1 MCPHL
6 FGIHYF
12 ALHRLKYRIGH
23 SLCIFMIYSLTHH
36 KICQATEY
44 CVKPTPT
51 DPENTS
57 YLSESCYTVDHYTDP
72 AREYLKLNN
81 TVFTFLGGEHF
92 MMRPFVFQNVN
103 NITLQVKSG
112 DKATL
117 IPTFVCNSTTISIYM
132 YDDRLSFYWF
142 DIVCSIFQMTNVSNA
157 TISGFIMLPTIEQGI
172 HVSAI
177 DIRSS
182 SDIHVQAIDVLYD
195 DLSSDA
201 AGVIVDNTSQV
212 LIDTFQGKYCLV
224 GISIRGSRVVSIRN
238 IEMFGSNSGLQA
250 MHAEFIKL
258 TNITAINNTLDG
270 VELISVNNAT
280 LQNIY
285 SISNN
290 NGLQLTNCTDTFI
303 EESLFDSNTQN
314 GVVLQSCVNTD
325 IMNIN
330 ASCNGY
336 SGIIMYSC
344 HSTAIVGTFTMNNVQ
359 GIAAEEGEPAKDQGK
374 LFLHNVTALKNND
387 YGVKIAMCN
396 VTEMVNITTTGNMNI
411 GIYIVRSIN
420 TILKSA
426 NVKENNKHGIYIWI
440 SQNTHLMDI
449 TMSFNGPRGFE
460 LLVIESSGTTL
471 KNTLVENHTNKLNS
485 VGIIQC
491 HNTRLMNISTSFSGM
506 SQSGLMF
513 MHSNKVVLEE
523 STFTNVLSGSPR
535 STTDVMK
542 LPAVIALHNTSFV
555 LRNSSFVDSNMSS
568 IMAIGSMIKVEGNV
582 LFSNISAVSGAA
594 FIFSKSSV
602 LVVSEHSKVIFQNN
616 HANHYGAAFFIVTE
630 EFTET
635 SVFVDG
641 FSLYHGMELP
651 KIFMS
656 TVTNCFV
663 RVQGSGQKPQLV
675 FINNTAERG
684 GDVVYGGLAALG
696 YDGDW
701 NCLLSFKYISDM
713 TEQSSE
719 MPSRRI
725 TSAPSR
731 VCICRDDRP
740 DCLTVV
746 DTTSR
751 VLYPGQTMTVS
762 AAVVGQDFGTVK
774 GEVNAQFLS
783 SFDLSIPLEQQI
795 LQYENGQC
803 MDFYYT
809 VHSSCETC
817 KAELVLTPDDREVSK
832 SMSVVDNTKINTSW
846 SILLS
851 ENDYHTLALKYFKFD
866 HVTFPENTCK
876 GDRFIYKP
884 IGQST
889 IDNFFTFTNWFVDQQ
904 GLATRVKLRFPQEI
918 YDYPLYITLSFRPCP
933 LGFHLSQKKCDCLPI
948 LQLIPTV
955 ECNIQGPN
963 ITRGGSVWIGSY
975 NNETFAVSKYCP
987 LHYCITDTIELLLDD
1002 QNFTN
1007 EDVQCNYKHAG
1018 ILCGGCQHGLSL
1030 ALGSDQCLQC
1040 SNAYVSLI
1048 LPFALAGVLLVVFIK
1063 VLNFTVCQGAI
1074 NGLIFYANVINA
1086 NKYLYYDQ
1094 TTTNPITL
1102 FIAWFNLDV
1111 GIETC
1116 FYDGLTAYARTW
1128 LQFVFPLYIWCLAGG
1143 IIFLANQSRRVAK
1156 ILGNNGVPVLATLFL
1171 LSYAKLF
1178 TTVIKAVSYTTLT
1191 TTQGDKLVWSV
1202 DGNIDYLSPKHV
1214 PLFVAAVAALLF
1226 LWLPYTLL
1234 LLFGK
1239 YLHKINCCL
1248 LTRIL
1253 MKLKPFLDANY
1264 APFHDRHQYW
1274 FGGILIVKATVLLSS
1289 AIIPANGAHVVV
1301 FSVALAAL
1309 LLTFWGQMVFAKGAV
1324 AIFHTWMFAN
1334 LGILNITKLFV
1345 FDNTNDMSIASF
1357 TLIGLTFAQFLGII
1371 VLKVLNYTSMK
1382 WKGTKMCWGKREG
1395 AEDDWELYLQASL
1408 LREEESENEE
1418 EEERGS
1424 LGSMESLPTY

>member
-1 MCPHL
+1 MHVSA
-6 FGIHYF
+6 FVWNSSFY
-12 ALHRLKYRIGH
+12 RLKHRIGH
-23 SLCIFMIYSLTHH
+23 LLCIFMMFYFLTHH

-51 DPENTS
+51 DLENTS

-72 AREYLKLNN
+72 ARKYLQSNN
-81 TVFTFLGGEHF
+81 TVFTFLGGEHV
-92 MMRPFVFQNVN
+92 MTRPFVFQ

-112 DKATL
+112 DNATL
-117 IPTFVCNSTTISIYM
+117 IPKFVCNGTFVCNRNEAFQNIHWPWYSNVV
-132 YDDRLSFYWF
+132 SFYDF
-142 DIVCSIFQMTNVSNA
+142 PYCMACSIFQMTNVSNA
-157 TISGFIMLPTIEQGI
+157 TISGFIMLPTNEKGI
-172 HVSAI
+172 SAI
-177 DIRSS
+177 VVRSS
-182 SDIHVQAIDVLYD
+182 SDIRVQTIDVLYD
-195 DLSSDA
+195 DEYMFVNSSVV
-201 AGVIVDNTSQV
+201 AGVIVANTSNV
-212 LIDTFQGKYCLV
+212 LIDTFQGTNCLV
-224 GISIRGSRVVSIRN
+224 GIAIWGSRVVSIRN
-238 IEMFGSNSGLQA
+238 SDISFGFGFGVLA
-250 MHAEFIKL
+250 VHAEFIKL
-258 TNITAINNTLDG
+258 TNISAMNNTLDG
-270 VELISVNNAT
+270 FLLISVKNAT

-285 SISNN
+285 SMSNW
-290 NGLQLTNCTDTFI
+290 NGLRLIDCSDTFL
-303 EESLFDSNTQN
+303 EESLFDSNTLD
-314 GVVLQSCVNTD
+314 GVVLKSCVNTE
-325 IMNIN
+325 IMSIT
-330 ASCNGY
+330 ASYNVY

-344 HSTAIVGTFTMNNVQ
+344 SPTTIVDTITMKSIYGIVTDEKKTAEYQ
-359 GIAAEEGEPAKDQGK
+359 GN
-374 LFLHNVTALKNND
+374 LFLHNVTAIKN
-387 YGVKIAMCN
+387 YIGVFIESCIE
-396 VTEMVNITTTGNMNI
+396 TEMVDITAAENIGI
-411 GIYIVRSIN
+411 GIYIELSIDM
-420 TILKSA
+420 ILKNASV
-426 NVKENNKHGIYIWI
+426 NENINNGIYIGS
-440 SQNTHLMDI
+440 SQNSLLVDI
-449 TMSFNGPRGFE
+449 TASFNGPRSFE
-460 LLVIESSGTTL
+460 LFVHGSTATIL
-471 KNTLVENHTNKLNS
+471 KNTLVESTNKLNG
-485 VGIIQC
+485 VGIVKCQ
-491 HNTRLMNISTSFSGM
+491 NVRLMNMSVSFSGM
-506 SQSGLMF
+506 SQSGIMF
-513 MHSNKVVLEE
+513 LDSNEVVLEE
-523 STFTNVLSGSPR
+523 STFTIVSSGSLR

-542 LPAVIALHNTSFV
+542 LPAVIALHNTHFV
-555 LRNSSFVDSNMSS
+555 LRNSRFVDSNMSS
-568 IMAIGSMIKVEGNV
+568 MMATASTIKVEGNV

-602 LVVSEHSKVIFQNN
+602 LVVSEHSEVIFQNIQ
-616 HANHYGAAFFIVTE
+616 ASHYGAAFFIQTE
-630 EFTET
+630 EFTEA
-635 SVFVDG
+635 SMSISGFVRRA
-641 FSLYHGMELP
+641 STTL
-651 KIFMS
+651 MS
-656 TVTNCFV
+656 TVTHCFV
-663 RVQGSGQKPQLV
+663 HVQGNRQQPQLV

-684 GDVVYGGLAALG
+684 GDIVYGGLAALG

-701 NCLLSFKYISDM
+701 NCLLSFKNISDV

-731 VCICRDDRP
+731 VCVCRD
-740 DCLTVV
+740 CLMVV

-783 SFDLSIPLEQQI
+783 SFDLSIPPEQQI
-795 LQYENGQC
+795 MQYENGKC

-851 ENDYHTLALKYFKFD
+851 ENNYRTLATDLIGRYRD
-866 HVTFPENTCK
+866 SIDLGHIWDMSHDE
-876 GDRFIYKP
+876 P
-884 IGQST
+884 ILQSTT
-889 IDNFFTFTNWFVDQQ
+889 IDNFFTFIQQ
-904 GLATRVKLRFPQEI
+904 GFTRVMRFPQEI

-933 LGFHLSQKKCDCLPI
+933 LGFHLSQNECDCLPI

-963 ITRGGSVWIGSY
+963 ITRGEAVWIGSY
-975 NNETFAVSKYCP
+975 NNGTVAVSKYCP
-987 LHYCITDTIELLLDD
+987 LHYCITDTIELLLDA

-1094 TTTNPITL
+1094 TTINPITL

-1178 TTVIKAVSYTTLT
+1178 TTIIKAVSYTTLT
-1191 TTQGDKLVWSV
+1191 TTQGEKLVWSV
-1202 DGNIDYLSPKHV
+1202 DGNIDYLSPKHA

-1239 YLHKINCCL
+1239 YLHKINCRL

-1253 MKLKPFLDANY
+1253 IKLKPFLDANY

-1289 AIIPANGAHVVV
+1289 AIIPANAAHVVV

-1345 FDNTNDMSIASF
+1345 FENISDMSIASF
-1357 TLIGLTFAQFLGII
+1357 TLIGLTLALFLGTI
-1371 VLKVLNYTSMK
+1371 VLKVLNYTSVK
-1382 WKGTKMCWGKREG
+1382 WRNTKMCWRRSER

-1418 EEERGS
+1418 EEECDS